1 MLVSG
6 AVLCDC
12 WWERHAPC
20 CTAHHLQVATQLM
33 IKHPALAI
41 IPPNATITKAKSL
54 SMGTKLQMQ
63 TAAGE
68 RAPTLVLC

>member
-1 MLVSG
+1 
-6 AVLCDC
+6 
-12 WWERHAPC
+12 
-20 CTAHHLQVATQLM
+20 M

-68 RAPTLVLC
+68 RDPTLALCKAPPALAAASTHLASAARGACPGSLTAEPA